1 MKLNKAPGGPSVPG
15 ALLLILASLLL
26 PGAVWFHDCRL
37 WSIYFAS
44 SARNAEHRDG
54 VRPDGLGWVPCR
66 VSGLSHCDT
75 HPNPQ
80 GNSRG
85 RGGGGERFV
94 FIPREKKKA
103 AASQKHPIQQN
114 VFKYLMKE

>member
-85 RGGGGERFV
+85 RGGGGSALYLFHGR
-94 FIPREKKKA
+94 KKK
-103 AASQKHPIQQN
+103 QQPHRSILYSRM
-114 VFKYLMKE
+114 YLNT